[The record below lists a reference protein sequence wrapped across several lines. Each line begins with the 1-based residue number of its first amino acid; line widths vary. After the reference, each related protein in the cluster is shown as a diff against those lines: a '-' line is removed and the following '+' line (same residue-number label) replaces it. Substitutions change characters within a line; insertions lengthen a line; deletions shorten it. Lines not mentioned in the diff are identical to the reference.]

1 MIGKSDVIAAAD
13 TIAGRVRR
21 TPIIEHDGLVLK
33 LELLQHTGSF
43 KPRGT
48 FNKVLQSDVGAA
60 GLIAASGGNHGLAV
74 AYAAHQLGVPAEIFV
89 PTISSPVKVAR
100 LASMGAKVN
109 VGGAVYAEALELAT
123 ERQRVTRALSVHA
136 YDDPLVVAGQGTVG
150 LELCEQAPYLDTVLV
165 AVGGGGLAGGIA
177 ACYGSAV
184 QVVAVETTDTN
195 AYAAAREVGR
205 PVEIDPISGPAADSL
220 GASSIGPIA
229 FEILAATDIASIVV
243 DDEAVVAAQQMFW
256 NEFRLVVEPGGAT
269 AMAAVISG
277 LYQPSP
283 DERVG
288 VVVCGSNADPASVVS
303 TPAGSAQ
310 REQVG

>member
-195 AYAAAREVGR
+195 AYAAAREAGR

-220 GASSIGPIA
+220 GATSIGSIA

-283 DERVG
+283 GERVG

-303 TPAGSAQ
+303 TPLA
-310 REQVG
+310 